1 MRQTAPIV
9 KSIHSATVLERRL
22 RVYCLSVFCLLGF
35 VGCEQAEPTSYLIP
49 KEDRAVKMPTPVADS
64 AETKA
69 SAPTNGSMRI
79 LPGMQAAADE
89 AGGVRYIVPEGW
101 ENLPASGIRKANLR
115 VSDENGTAELTVLV
129 FPGDV
134 GGRLA
139 NINRWR
145 GQLGLDDATPE
156 DLSKFT
162 ESYSISQHPG
172 LYVRL
177 EGEAQSILGGLL
189 PFHGSTW
196 FFKFLGS
203 SGTVLGNEGKM
214 KAFLDSVQLEDSHH

>member
-49 KEDRAVKMPTPVADS
+49 KEDRAVTMPTPVADS

-89 AGGVRYIVPEGW
+89 AGGVTYTVPEGW
-101 ENLPASGIRKANLR
+101 EDLPVSGIRKANLK

-156 DLSKFT
+156 DLPTFSEAYT
-162 ESYSISQHPG
+162 ISQHPG

-177 EGEAQSILGGLL
+177 EGGAQSILGGLL

-203 SGTVLGNEGKM
+203 SGTVLGNEAKM

>member
-22 RVYCLSVFCLLGF
+22 RVYCLSVICLLGF

-49 KEDRAVKMPTPVADS
+49 KEDRAVTMPTPVADS

-89 AGGVRYIVPEGW
+89 AGGVTYTVPEGW
-101 ENLPASGIRKANLR
+101 EDLPVSGIRKANLK

-203 SGTVLGNEGKM
+203 SGTVLGNEAKM

>member
-22 RVYCLSVFCLLGF
+22 RVYCLSVVCLLGL

-49 KEDRAVKMPTPVADS
+49 KEDRAVTMPTPVADS

-69 SAPTNGSMRI
+69 SAPPNGSMRI

-89 AGGVRYIVPEGW
+89 AGGVTYTVPEGW
-101 ENLPASGIRKANLR
+101 EDLPASGIRKANLK
-115 VSDENGTAELTVLV
+115 VSDETGTAELTVLV

-145 GQLGLDDATPE
+145 GQLGLDEATPE